1 MLLTCHSL
9 GKFLFHPLR
18 VYSGKAGLGLLVYW
32 VSPWAGLE
40 KNKRKFSTENQGSLE
55 ERLADQ
61 QGDQREMSSDRKR
74 TQTGKGQEKSI
85 NKVKFS

>member
-40 KNKRKFSTENQGSLE
+40 KNKRKFSTENPGSLE
-55 ERLADQ
+55 DETSCPAGGSERNEFRQ
-61 QGDQREMSSDRKR
+61 EENPNRERPGEIHK
-74 TQTGKGQEKSI
+74 
-85 NKVKFS
+85 